1 MEAKGVFTIMPT
13 PFHDNGALDERSL
26 RRLVDFQL
34 DAGVNGL
41 AILGFMGEAHKLTMA
56 ERRQVIEIVMDQ
68 VAGRIPVWVGVR
80 AFGTTGCV
88 EQAQEAEQLGAHGVF
103 VAPISVQN
111 DRVLFEH
118 YRTVAESIGIPV
130 AIHDFPQAFGT
141 VVSADVVA
149 RLVNE
154 VDGVR
159 YIKLEEPPVGPK
171 ITKLMEATEGKIG
184 IFGGLGGT
192 FFIEELQRG
201 AVGTM
206 TGFSFPEVLV
216 RIYEQFSRGDEAGAI
231 ATFDR
236 YCPLLRYEFQPGL
249 GLAFRKYVYHKRGI
263 IDSAYVRPPAAVMSE
278 VDERELTAVVE
289 RVGLSLRQEGVQP
302 VGV

>member
-13 PFHDNGALDERSL
+13 PFHENGAVDERSL

-34 DAGVNGL
+34 DAGVRGL

-56 ERRQVIEIVMDQ
+56 ERRRVIEIVMDQ
-68 VAGRIPVWVGVR
+68 VDGRAPVWVGVR
-80 AFGTTGCV
+80 AYGTTGCV
-88 EQAQEAEQLGAHGVF
+88 EQAQEAEQLGAQAVF
-103 VAPISVQN
+103 VAPVSVQN
-111 DRVLFEH
+111 DRVLFQH
-118 YRTVAESIGIPV
+118 YRTVAESIDIPV
-130 AIHDFPQAFGT
+130 VIHDFPQAFGT
-141 VVSADVVA
+141 IVSAEVVA
-149 RLVNE
+149 RLVKE

-171 ITKLMEATEGKIG
+171 ITKLMELTEGNIG
-184 IFGGLGGT
+184 VFGGLGGT

-201 AVGTM
+201 AIGTM

-216 RIYEQFSRGDEAGAI
+216 RIYDQFTSGDEAGAV

-249 GLAFRKYVYHKRGI
+249 GLAFRKYIYYRRGI
-263 IDSAYVRPPAAVMSE
+263 IATTYVRPPAPIMSE
-278 VDERELTAVVE
+278 VDERELTAIVE
-289 RVGLSLRQEGVQP
+289 RVGLSLDREGVQP
-302 VGV
+302 VEG